1 MTGITERFY
10 FLCGDAMGQNKS
22 SNVVWHHATVTRERH
37 EALNGHGSVLWFP
50 GLSGCREIYHAGDSL
65 TLFLQQLGSYELTS
79 MGSSLKFCLV
89 AEENADVYPRLDSP
103 HCGYR
108 KLRTPIICGDASP
121 GLIVIY
127 LPPL

>member
-65 TLFLQQLGSYELTS
+65 TLFLQQLGSYELTRGEVHLNS
-79 MGSSLKFCLV
+79 V
-89 AEENADVYPRLDSP
+89 WWR
-103 HCGYR
+103 R
-108 KLRTPIICGDASP
+108 KMPMFIRDWTP
-121 GLIVIY
+121 LIVDIASCAHRSY
-127 LPPL
+127 VVTHRPD